1 MDSTIIREIPPL
13 YHGWAP
19 IGEQAVVPITGN
31 HAKRVLS
38 GVLNIVSGQCL
49 MDVTR
54 RFRQGEF
61 QSLLRQI
68 RRCWR
73 GWQIVLFLDR
83 HGAHVAPS
91 TRRVANALHIELRFL
106 PTACP
111 ELNVMDT
118 LWRKAKAEALANE
131 PTPDVDDSM
140 AAAITFIRD
149 LSPAQRLRKAG
160 VHSRNFWLADVL
172 AAKVSKNYPGPT

>member
-38 GVLNIVSGQCL
+38 GVLNILSGQCL

-83 HGAHVAPS
+83 HGAHVAPG
-91 TRRVANALHIELRFL
+91 TRRLAKALHIELRFL

-131 PTPDVDDSM
+131 PTPDVDDSV

-149 LSPAQRLRKAG
+149 LSAAQRLRKAG

-172 AAKVSKNYPGPT
+172 AARVSKNYPGPT